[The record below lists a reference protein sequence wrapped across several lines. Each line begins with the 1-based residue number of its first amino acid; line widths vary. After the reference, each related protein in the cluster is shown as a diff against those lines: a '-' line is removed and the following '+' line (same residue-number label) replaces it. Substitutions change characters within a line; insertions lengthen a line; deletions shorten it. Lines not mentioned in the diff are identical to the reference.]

1 MAKTSIQSQKDD
13 QLKPATSYVM
23 FTENTDG
30 FNPPVADAG
39 LIKTRKD
46 RILASLGSNAEMISI
61 VVQGY
66 NRLEKT
72 RNCVESILKYT
83 TGHDFELILVDNGST
98 DGTLE
103 YYQSVVCAKKKIVRV
118 TKNVGSVVP
127 VMKYIDGRY
136 VAYICNDT
144 YVTQNWIENLL
155 ACLKS
160 DDAIGM
166 VVPLTSNGSNLQGI
180 DLPFSSLEEMYE
192 KAAAYNHS
200 DPGKWH
206 ERLRLVVQMA
216 VYKRE
221 ALDVA
226 GVLLDY
232 GYYHDFADD
241 DITFRIRRTGYKTIL
256 CKDTFVHHDHIRKAL
271 SAAEAEDFNRSIA
284 AGKRDFGTK
293 FFGLDAWT
301 DVNNY
306 EPTLMSFVDPGKH
319 DAKMLV
325 KALGVDVLCGTPILE
340 LKNKLRENHLYDV
353 ELSAFSTH
361 PKYWLDLKTICSGK
375 VFVDRIEHIGDHF
388 NQPIFDYVF
397 LDKPVNLYA
406 NPETL
411 LQAAFSSLKPGGVLL
426 LKLKNAVDFI
436 TLFHKLGINITVAD
450 DNPPALSDL
459 TIDGLLLKLDQI
471 GFRNP
476 KLGVEN
482 WAVDPNQIQMIKNT
496 IISNQL
502 SDNID
507 ASLKTL
513 LIKDFCVS
521 VNKT

>member
-1 MAKTSIQSQKDD
+1 MAKNSIQSSQSSHP
-13 QLKPATSYVM
+13 KPASSEVM

-30 FNPPVADAG
+30 FYPPVADAG

-46 RILASLGSNAEMISI
+46 RILASLGSNSEMISI

-72 RNCVESILKYT
+72 RNCVESILKFT
-83 TGHDFELILVDNGST
+83 SGHDFELILVDNGST
-98 DGTLE
+98 DGTME
-103 YYQSVVCAKKKIVRV
+103 YFRSIVFPKKKIVRV

-144 YVTQNWIENLL
+144 YVTKNWIENLL
-155 ACLKS
+155 TCLRS
-160 DDAIGM
+160 DDSIGM

-180 DLPFSSLEEMYE
+180 DLPFSSLEEMFE

-200 DPGKWH
+200 DPTKWH

-241 DITFRIRRTGYKTIL
+241 DITFRIRRAGYKTIL

-271 SAAEAEDFNRSIA
+271 SAAEAEDFNKSIA
-284 AGKRDFGTK
+284 AGKRDFATK

-306 EPTLMSFVDPGKH
+306 EPALMSFIDQGKH
-319 DAKMLV
+319 DAKNPI

-340 LKNKLRENHLYDV
+340 LKNKLREKQLNDV

-375 VFVDRIEHIGDHF
+375 VNVDRIEYLSDHF
-388 NQPIFDYVF
+388 NQPVFDYV
-397 LDKPVNLYA
+397 LLGKPVNLYT

-411 LQAAFSSLKPGGVLL
+411 LQAALLSLKPGGALL

-436 TLFHKLGINITVAD
+436 TLFHKLGISISVAE
-450 DNPPALSDL
+450 DNPLTQSDL
-459 TIDGLLLKLDQI
+459 SIDGLLLRLDQI

-476 KLGVEN
+476 KLSVEN

-507 ASLKTL
+507 ASIKTL